1 MRRYRIQK
9 PGREYMPLKPR
20 EWNESAEDKA
30 EVLSI
35 LKKYAPE
42 VLVEDLRLPE
52 PQVVS
57 HCNPAE

>member
-1 MRRYRIQK
+1 
-9 PGREYMPLKPR
+9 MPLKPR